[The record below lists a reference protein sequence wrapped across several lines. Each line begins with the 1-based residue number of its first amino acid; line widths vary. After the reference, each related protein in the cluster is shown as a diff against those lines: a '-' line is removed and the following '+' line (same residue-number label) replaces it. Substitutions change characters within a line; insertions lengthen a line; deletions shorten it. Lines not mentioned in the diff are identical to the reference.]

1 MQGKNMETVKGV
13 FHSALK
19 KTIQTQC
26 NCKIDISNDNISCK
40 GVVQFT
46 GNLNTEGMNN
56 IDVSSIVGVWARNV
70 NSRRIRI
77 STLTTLTIAESRT
90 AAINIGDA
98 NPVDDI
104 DSLAT
109 PASANV
115 GGIVSAAMNTG
126 IHICA
131 LVTAATLSIAQLL

>member
-13 FHSALK
+13 FRSALK

-77 STLTTLTIAESRT
+77 SMLTTLTISRVSQLQQST
-90 AAINIGDA
+90 
-98 NPVDDI
+98 
-104 DSLAT
+104 LAMQIQWMIST
-109 PASANV
+109 VLLRQQVPRWRS
-115 GGIVSAAMNTG
+115 
-126 IHICA
+126 CDP
-131 LVTAATLSIAQLL
+131 QL